1 MGKVKAIKGLG
12 KAFKSWQD
20 KRIDAMNRIITTGR
34 GSPAKKTERFI
45 EEYGEVS
52 SSKAKSKKEY
62 KIERKKN
69 IEKGKFSLKGNK

>member
-20 KRIDAMNRIITTGR
+20 KRIDAMNRMMKR
-34 GSPAKKTERFI
+34 RRRSTEHFI

-69 IEKGKFSLKGNK
+69 IEKGKFRTGYER

>member
-34 GSPAKKTERFI
+34 GSPAIKTERFI
-45 EEYGEVS
+45 EEYGEVTS
-52 SSKAKSKKEY
+52 STAKSKKDY

-69 IEKGKFSLKGNK
+69 IEEGKFSLKGKK